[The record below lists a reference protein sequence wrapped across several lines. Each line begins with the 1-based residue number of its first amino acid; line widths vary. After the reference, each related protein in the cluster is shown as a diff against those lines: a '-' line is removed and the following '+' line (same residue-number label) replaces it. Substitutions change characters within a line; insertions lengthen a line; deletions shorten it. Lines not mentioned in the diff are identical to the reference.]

1 MFNFSLIFILYISLI
16 EITEDSDENLETVN
30 TTIWKDSRCD
40 SNEKMNNK

>member
-16 EITEDSDENLETVN
+16 EITEESDKNLESVNATV
-30 TTIWKDSRCD
+30 WKDSRCD